1 VTNEEEQVY
10 PYYRSPSS
18 IRGEVFSHR
27 MRGLDEEEVREY
39 LDLLADQVQ
48 AADNERAEV
57 RAENERLRV
66 EMHRI
71 KADLADRDAN
81 GEQAN
86 DQAVAL
92 FSQAQLVAEE
102 MVEEVTRTTRERM
115 MQARAQEREI
125 LQEALEAAEATRRQA
140 EVELQHTMQQ
150 VQQQPSWDAPSWDHG
165 RSAAPPPAAPP
176 GSAAAE
182 LEHVRS
188 FARIAQTQMQSIM
201 DALAKQ
207 VDMLGHE
214 PPAFEP
220 PALPQPSFNGA
231 PRPSSNGNGN
241 GHHENGYDTNGSAS
255 ASWRTWQIDVPGD
268 RQDPWPSA

>member
-1 VTNEEEQVY
+1 
-10 PYYRSPSS
+10 
-18 IRGEVFSHR
+18 

-48 AADNERAEV
+48 AADNERAEI
-57 RAENERLRV
+57 RAENDRLRIEV
-66 EMHRI
+66 SRI
-71 KADLADRDAN
+71 KSELADHDAN
-81 GEQAN
+81 GDQAN
-86 DQAVAL
+86 EQAVAL

-125 LQEALEAAEATRRQA
+125 LQEALESADATRRQA
-140 EVELQHTMQQ
+140 EAELAHTMQQ
-150 VQQQPSWDAPSWDHG
+150 VQRQPSWDPG
-165 RSAAPPPAAPP
+165 RPDKQAAP

-207 VDMLGHE
+207 VEMLGNE
-214 PPAFEP
+214 PPGFDP
-220 PALPQPSFNGA
+220 PALVQQSFNGA
-231 PRPSSNGNGN
+231 SHGNGN
-241 GHHENGYDTNGSAS
+241 GHYESPRYDNGHDTNGKA
-255 ASWRTWQIDVPGD
+255 AAPWRTWQIDAPRDG
-268 RQDPWPSA
+268 QDPWASA